1 MGYYY
6 NGRRLI
12 GCHSHASPLNMN
24 GGISQSCNAYFVN
37 VYRRIIDKY
46 DKPDKG
52 MDVWSDHMKS
62 FGLGN
67 FLGYDLPIGKKGNM
81 PDGAYYDKW
90 YPDFNWG
97 STTII
102 SNSIGQG
109 EVLVTPIQ
117 LANATAAIANRGHY
131 YTPHII
137 KEIAGQTIDE
147 NYTTVK
153 HTTVDPKYFEPVVE
167 GLFDVYNYGTAR
179 FLQVPGIE
187 ICGKTGT
194 SENFAIIDGKRT
206 QLTDHSIFI
215 AFAPKDNPKIAIAV
229 FVENGY
235 YGSRW
240 AGRIASLMIEQ
251 YIKGEVT
258 LKQMEKLVLEK
269 SLEDE
274 YAKPYSGK
282 PFTINK

>member
-1 MGYYY
+1 
-6 NGRRLI
+6 RE
-12 GCHSHASPLNMN
+12 S
-24 GGISQSCNAYFVN
+24 
-37 VYRRIIDKY
+37 IDKY
-46 DKPDKG
+46 PDACHA
-52 MDVWSDHMKS
+52 MDAWSDHMKG
-62 FGLGN
+62 FGLGD
-67 FLGYDLPIGKKGNM
+67 FLGSDLPIGKKGNI

-90 YPDFNWG
+90 SPDFKRVA
-97 STTII
+97 TTII
-102 SNSIGQG
+102 SNASGQG
-109 EVLVTPIQ
+109 EVIVTAIQ
-117 LANATAAIANRGHY
+117 LPNATAAIANRGHY
-131 YTPHII
+131 YNPHII
-137 KEIAGQTIDE
+137 KEIAGQPIDE
-147 NYTTVK
+147 NYTTMK

-167 GLFDVYNYGTAR
+167 GLFDVYNYGTAQY
-179 FLQVPGIE
+179 LKVPGIE

-194 SENFAIIDGKRT
+194 SENFAIIEGKRT

-282 PFTINK
+282 PFTIN